1 MFVEIDIQVKLN
13 GNVVQDIQNINEPY
27 DLTDNEDVLEID
39 DYRLFKIDETKEAEE
54 GKIVRRI
61 EKRILE
67 KTNLERNVWEE
78 NQDSIEQ
85 NRKIILTRI

>member
-67 KTNLERNVWEE
+67 KTNLERNV
-78 NQDSIEQ
+78 
-85 NRKIILTRI
+85 